1 MNCKY
6 VLALALLGASSL
18 ACAED
23 KKSND
28 FYVEAGYA
36 HLNVDARGADDD
48 FGAGALKFGYNAHD
62 NLAIEVMAAV
72 GFSDARIQ
80 GVKVDLSR
88 AFGIYLKPKVNFGDA
103 EIFGRLGYTDSRA
116 KARAYGYS
124 QSGSE
129 GGFSFGAGVSFSIT
143 EKVYVGVDYMRY
155 YDRKGVELS
164 GPSLGIGYKF

>member
-1 MNCKY
+1 M
-6 VLALALLGASSL
+6 ALTP
-18 ACAED
+18 C
-23 KKSND
+23 
-28 FYVEAGYA
+28 
-36 HLNVDARGADDD
+36 LNFDVRGGGDDD
-48 FGAGALKFGYNAHD
+48 FGAGALKFGSNAHD
-62 NLAIEVMAAV
+62 NRAIEVMAAA

-103 EIFGRLGYTDSRA
+103 EVFGRLGYTDFRA

-124 QSGSE
+124 ESDSD

-143 EKVYVGVDYMRY
+143 EKVYAQVDYMRY

-164 GPSLGIGYKF
+164 GPSLSIGYKF